1 MMKFTDM
8 GAAVEAMT
16 EFYNHCIETFRRKN
30 KGYADTESSRDVLKN
45 FREEAADED
54 ISMLRYARIMRK
66 KHEKAW
72 RTFVMTGSTSDRP
85 WRILKDRVV
94 YSLIEYLICLDEGLF
109 AEDEVLADTGDGA

>member
-1 MMKFTDM
+1 MPKFEDM
-8 GAAVEAMT
+8 EDAIAVMGS
-16 EFYNHCIETFRRKN
+16 FYDHCVGTFRRKN
-30 KGYADTESSRDVLKN
+30 RGYADTESSRDVLKN